1 MRSKALALERR
12 EDPVADWRHSVKT
25 RHPSSIEP
33 PTENPMPST
42 FNVNRAE
49 GYDQLMGRW
58 SRRLAR
64 PFIDFS
70 GITAD
75 ERVIDV
81 GCGTGSL
88 TFALV
93 EAADIAEIAAVDLS
107 PVFVEEAKRRNSDRR
122 IHIQQ
127 ADACALPF
135 EDDSF
140 DRALS
145 LLVLHFI
152 PEPAKSVAEMRRVV
166 RPGGT
171 VSAAVWDHLGGLPCM
186 RMMWD
191 TVAAMTGKASEARA
205 QYLWQ
210 PMMQPGEMK
219 RCFAEQGLL
228 EVVEQSLL
236 VRMEYA
242 SFDDYW
248 DPIAAGEGPLGK
260 YVSTLDAGER
270 VAVDAAVKA
279 AYEGGKPDGPRS
291 FAAVAWACRGI
302 VP

>member
-1 MRSKALALERR
+1 
-12 EDPVADWRHSVKT
+12 
-25 RHPSSIEP
+25 
-33 PTENPMPST
+33 MPST

-49 GYDQLMGRW
+49 GYEQLMGRW
-58 SRRLAR
+58 SRRLAV
-64 PFIDFS
+64 PFIDFA
-70 GITAD
+70 GVGPG

-88 TFALV
+88 TFALG

-107 PVFVEEAKRRNSDRR
+107 PVFVEEAERRNSDPR

-135 EDDSF
+135 EDGSF

-152 PEPAKSVAEMRRVV
+152 PDPAKAVGEMRRVV

-171 VSAAVWDHLGGLPCM
+171 VSAAVWDHLGGLPSM

-191 TVAAMTGKASEARA
+191 TVAAMNGEAREARA
-205 QYLWQ
+205 RYLWQ

-219 RCFAEQGLL
+219 CCFVEQGLL
-228 EVVEQSLL
+228 GVVEQSLL
-236 VRMEYA
+236 MRM
-242 SFDDYW
+242 D
-248 DPIAAGEGPLGK
+248 
-260 YVSTLDAGER
+260 
-270 VAVDAAVKA
+270 
-279 AYEGGKPDGPRS
+279 
-291 FAAVAWACRGI
+291 
-302 VP
+302 

>member
-1 MRSKALALERR
+1 MA
-12 EDPVADWRHSVKT
+12 
-25 RHPSSIEP
+25 
-33 PTENPMPST
+33 ST

-58 SRRLAR
+58 SRRLAL
-64 PFIDFS
+64 PFIDFA
-70 GITAD
+70 GVNAD

-88 TFALV
+88 TFALL
-93 EAADIAEIAAVDLS
+93 EAADIAEIEAVDLS
-107 PVFVEEAKRRNSDRR
+107 PLFVEEAKRRNADPR

-135 EDDSF
+135 EDDRF

-152 PEPAKSVAEMRRVV
+152 PEPAKAVAEMRRVV

-191 TVAAMTGKASEARA
+191 TVAAMNGKAWEARTR
-205 QYLWQ
+205 YLWQ

-219 RCFAEQGLL
+219 RCFVEQGLL
-228 EVVEQSLL
+228 DVVEQSLL
-236 VRMEYA
+236 MRMDYA